1 MQMFVLDADPVK
13 SAQALCDA
21 HVRVICRE
29 VTMLLSTWYW
39 YNVPSSR
46 PDLPYSPMN
55 ENQPLALQLKYVP
68 VRRWAVQ
75 NARAIF
81 DEFTF
86 RFEKTHASEVKYLQ
100 LLAAIEKHDKG
111 IEIGLRQVRFTFVP
125 KGEGVYSGKTMSQ
138 AILLYRKY
146 FKGKLDVMKVP
157 VVFTKRCQPS
167 WLEYF

>member
-86 RFEKTHASEVKYLQ
+86 RFEKTHASEAKYVQ
-100 LLAAIEKHDKG
+100 LLKAIDKYDPKVR
-111 IEIGLRQVRFTFVP
+111 IGVTRTEFTFVP
-125 KGEGVYSGKTMSQ
+125 KGRGVYPGKSLEE
-138 AILLYRKY
+138 AVLLYRSY
-146 FKGKLDVMKVP
+146 FRLKLREMRMP
-157 VVFTKRCQPS
+157 VVWTKRSQPS
-167 WLEYF
+167 WLHRF